1 MHPDPLSADV
11 YGTYPT
17 ATFWKV
23 FQIFMLSEL
32 LPTDDTVPIPMRR
45 YERFLHYLCALHLIS
60 CYLGATVEICLLPR
74 MLSLSA
80 SQPMSY
86 LAAQPQKNSKRRSQ
100 FGSSRIHPCYAGW
113 LAESS
118 LRRLVITY
126 HTVVLCTASL
136 LILCDCSIYN
146 FLYLPP
152 VFLSHYLFMNS
163 TALSINQYHTNCTTV
178 LINLLYRTVLSQFNL
193 EFNNQSNRPV
203 P

>member
-1 MHPDPLSADV
+1 MRPAPHLLLLRRHCWNLSTTKNVVSLGQPADV
-11 YGTYPT
+11 
-17 ATFWKV
+17 
-23 FQIFMLSEL
+23 LSRSTTTE
-32 LPTDDTVPIPMRR
+32 
-45 YERFLHYLCALHLIS
+45 
-60 CYLGATVEICLLPR
+60 
-74 MLSLSA
+74 
-80 SQPMSY
+80 
-86 LAAQPQKNSKRRSQ
+86 NSKRRSQ
-100 FGSSRIHPCYAGW
+100 FRSSRIHPCYAGW

-163 TALSINQYHTNCTTV
+163 TALSINQYHSNCTTV
-178 LINLLYRTVLSQFNL
+178 LINHCTVQYYHSFNL